1 MPIKWK
7 ALPVK
12 EAMDRAEAQVILG
25 NEFLKEARKIVREA
39 ERGENLPQYITQKL
53 SAVVYDLEGT
63 AKRLLDRIDGVR
75 TDLPADALKGEVSLR
90 SLGEVKTMEL
100 E

>member
-53 SAVVYDLEGT
+53 STISGDIKWNAQ
-63 AKRLLDRIDGVR
+63 RLLERIGGVR